1 MAAVLLQMVV
11 ALTPSLVVLVKI
23 RSVQLELA
31 NTPSRLQVVLT
42 ASPQAHLMISSTLVP
57 IKTPLFSSVVQT
69 RFSAE
74 KVTTPS
80 QQLALQ
86 TSPFKT
92 NYLVTEVTTLSN
104 WTWLP
109 MQLTQLVT

>member
-31 NTPSRLQVVLT
+31 NTPLRPQVAMT
-42 ASPQAHLMISSTLVP
+42 TSPLAPQVISSTLVP
-57 IKTPLFSSVVQT
+57 ARTPLFSSVVQT

-80 QQLALQ
+80 QPLLLQ
-86 TSPFKT
+86 TSPLKT
-92 NYLVTEVTTLSN
+92 NYLVTTVPTLSS

-109 MQLTQLVT
+109 MQLTQLVI